1 MKVTMQRIKID
12 ENSTEMDEL
21 TLRGVKVG
29 EYSHGLFS
37 KWHNS
42 YLNNKDVFPPSLDLY
57 VCRKLHEKFKTDVI
71 TKEDIF
77 KVSKLCKEKFNQTL
91 IEFAIELMEIE
102 IKENNYDN

>member
-21 TLRGVKVG
+21 ILRGVKVG
-29 EYSHGLFS
+29 EYSHGLFC

-42 YLNNKDVFPPSLDLY
+42 YWKKKDESNPPLDLY
-57 VCRKLHEKFKTDVI
+57 VCGKLHEKFEVDVL

-77 KVSKLCKEKFNQTL
+77 NVSKICKEKLNQTL
-91 IEFAIELMEIE
+91 IEFAIKLMEDE